1 MGQRFSERVE
11 ERLHRRFE
19 IMKNAN
25 LALALVAGAAIASTA
40 NADLLA
46 YWNFNASTP
55 AAAPGTLGVLT
66 STAVNAGAGTL
77 SIGGGLVWNT
87 KFNTTPDGHA
97 GTFAGNTLNSLFGD
111 VSGGALSVVGSIG
124 NVSSNSV
131 SANGGWVQ
139 FAISTTGYTNLV
151 MSFAGRGTST
161 GFGSINSAFNTV
173 QTSTDGVSFA
183 NFTTYE
189 SRQTSF
195 QTYTFNFGAG
205 LNNQS
210 TVYVRLLLDGA
221 TSGNGNNRIDNVQF
235 NATAIPAPGAL
246 ALVGLGGLV
255 AARRRR
261 A

>member
-1 MGQRFSERVE
+1 
-11 ERLHRRFE
+11 
-19 IMKNAN
+19 MKNVN
-25 LALALVAGAAIASTA
+25 LALALVAGAAIANTA
-40 NADLLA
+40 SADLLA
-46 YWNFNASTP
+46 YWNFNASTGQSG
-55 AAAPGTLGVLT
+55 AGTLGVLN

-77 SIGGGLVWNT
+77 TIGGGLV
-87 KFNTTPDGHA
+87 FNTTATSTPTGHV
-97 GTFAGNTLNSLFGD
+97 GTFAGNALNSLFGD
-111 VSGGALSVVGSIG
+111 VGGGALAVVGSIG

-131 SANGGWVQ
+131 TANGGWVQ
-139 FAISTTGYTNLV
+139 FAISTSGYTNLV
-151 MSFAGRGTST
+151 MSFAGRGTGT
-161 GFGSINSAFNTV
+161 GFGSVNSAVNTV
-173 QTSTDGVSFA
+173 QTSTDGVNFA
-183 NFTTYE
+183 SFTTYE

-210 TVYVRLLLDGA
+210 TVFVRLLLDGA

>member
-1 MGQRFSERVE
+1 
-11 ERLHRRFE
+11 
-19 IMKNAN
+19 
-25 LALALVAGAAIASTA
+25 LVQ
-40 NADLLA
+40 
-46 YWNFNASTP
+46 
-55 AAAPGTLGVLT
+55 
-66 STAVNAGAGTL
+66 
-77 SIGGGLVWNT
+77 NT
-87 KFNTTPDGHA
+87 KFNTTPDGQV

-124 NVSSNSV
+124 NQNTNPVD
-131 SANGGWVQ
+131 ANGGWVQ
-139 FAISTTGYTNLV
+139 FAISTSGYTNLV

-161 GFGSINSAFNTV
+161 GFGSVNSAVNTV
-173 QTSTDGVSFA
+173 QTSTDGVNFA

-210 TVYVRLLLDGA
+210 TVFVRLRLDGA

>member
-1 MGQRFSERVE
+1 
-11 ERLHRRFE
+11 
-19 IMKNAN
+19 MKNTCV
-25 LALALVAGAAIASTA
+25 ALALLAGAAVANTAS
-40 NADLLA
+40 ADLLA
-46 YWNFNASTP
+46 YWNFNAST
-55 AAAPGTLGVLT
+55 AAVAPGTLGVLT

-87 KFNTTPDGHA
+87 KFNATPDGHA
-97 GTFAGNTLNSLFGD
+97 GTFAGNTLNALFGD
-111 VSGGALSVVGSIG
+111 VGGGSLSVVGSIG
-124 NVSSNSV
+124 NQSANSV
-131 SANGGWVQ
+131 TANGGWVQ
-139 FAISTTGYTNLV
+139 FAISTSGYSNLV

-161 GFGSINSAFNTV
+161 GFGSASSAFNTV
-173 QTSTDGVSFA
+173 QTSTDGVSFS

-189 SRQTSF
+189 SRQTTF

-255 AARRRR
+255 AGRRRR

>member
-1 MGQRFSERVE
+1 
-11 ERLHRRFE
+11 
-19 IMKNAN
+19 MKNAY
-25 LALALVAGAAIASTA
+25 LALALAAGAAIANTA
-40 NADLLA
+40 SADLLA
-46 YWNFNASTP
+46 YWNFNAST
-55 AAAPGTLGVLT
+55 AQSGSGTLGVLN

-77 SIGGGLVWNT
+77 TIGGGLV
-87 KFNTTPDGHA
+87 FNTTATSTPTGHV

-111 VSGGALSVVGSIG
+111 VSGGALTVVGSIG
-124 NVSSNSV
+124 NQNANPVTANS
-131 SANGGWVQ
+131 GWVQ
-139 FAISTTGYTNLV
+139 FAISTSGYSNLV
-151 MSFAGRGTST
+151 MTFAGRGTGT
-161 GFGSINSAFNTV
+161 GFGSAASPNTI
-173 QTSTDGVSFA
+173 QTSTDGVNFSNFA
-183 NFTTYE
+183 TYE

-195 QTYTFNFGAG
+195 NLYTFNFGAG
-205 LNNQS
+205 LNNQG

>member
-1 MGQRFSERVE
+1 
-11 ERLHRRFE
+11 
-19 IMKNAN
+19 MKNTCV
-25 LALALVAGAAIASTA
+25 ALAILAGAAVANTAS
-40 NADLLA
+40 ADLLA

-77 SIGGGLVWNT
+77 SIGGGLVYNAN
-87 KFNTTPDGHA
+87 FNSTPNGQV
-97 GTFAGNTLNSLFGD
+97 GTFAGNVLNAVGAD
-111 VSGGALSVVGSIG
+111 GSGGALSVVGSIG
-124 NVSSNSV
+124 NSTGNSV
-131 SANGGWVQ
+131 DANGGWVQ
-139 FAISTTGYTNLV
+139 FAISTSGYSNLV
-151 MSFAGRGTST
+151 MTFAGRGTST
-161 GFGSINSAFNTV
+161 GFGSVNSAFNTV
-173 QTSTDGVSFA
+173 QTSTDGVNFSS
-183 NFTTYE
+183 FTTYE

-195 QTYTFNFGAG
+195 QLYTFNFGAG